1 MQNNP
6 MNMFNNINNNLFQQ
20 MMNQNI
26 MNQPQVPQ
34 RQEIFLRFDSYGH
47 KLIIPCFTDEKISEV
62 IKRYENRANIDS
74 NIDHFKYIYN
84 GRPLDPNKIVGESE
98 VLNGSEIIVLDP
110 KNIMGG

>member
-1 MQNNP
+1 
-6 MNMFNNINNNLFQQ
+6 

-34 RQEIFLRFDSYGH
+34 RLKINLRFDSRGH
-47 KLIIPCFTDEKISEV
+47 KLIIPCFIDEKISEV

-84 GRPLDPNKIVGESE
+84 GRPLDPNITVGESG
-98 VLNGSEIIVLDP
+98 VLDCTKIIVVDP
-110 KNIMGG
+110 KKAIIGG

>member
-1 MQNNP
+1 
-6 MNMFNNINNNLFQQ
+6 MFNNLNNNQFQQ
-20 MMNQNI
+20 TMNQNI

-34 RQEIFLRFDSYGH
+34 RQEINLLFKYECSQFIVS
-47 KLIIPCFTDEKISEV
+47 CFTDEKILES

-98 VLNGSEIIVLDP
+98 VLDGSEIIVVDP
-110 KNIMGG
+110 KDLIGG